1 MPENLHW
8 FKWEAYT
15 TWLSGVALLMVVYY
29 LNPGLYLIAP
39 GSDLSPAAA
48 VLIGF
53 GSLIV
58 GWFVYD
64 LLCDSPLGKT
74 PALLGLV
81 LFVLVIAACWG
92 YSQIFSGRAAYIHT
106 GALIGTIMVGNVFRI
121 IMPAQR
127 ALVAA
132 IEQNRTPDPV
142 LPAKGLLRSRHNNYF
157 TLPVLF
163 IMISNHFPS
172 TYGSQYN
179 WLILA
184 ALGALSVLAR
194 HYFNTRHDSNRF
206 AWALPARGGDD
217 LPGLRHFA
225 EPPEQHAEPD
235 CHHARA
241 GQRRRP
247 GHGDAPRFSEI
258 NEVIEQ
264 RCTVCHSANPSSPMF
279 SSAPAGVMFDTPEQI
294 RQQAAKIHA
303 QTVASQIMPL
313 GNITQ
318 MTQEERDLL
327 GAWIA
332 RAHRPIEPTP
342 AARLACGFNDVS
354 LPGKSGAGH
363 TGPSVQGL
371 SRQSI
376 TNAPEVSCMNDLN
389 ARPAGTTRLP
399 WLQQLLVSLQH
410 VLLMYG
416 GAVAVPLIV
425 GQAAGLSRDEIAF
438 LINADLL
445 VAGIATLVQSLGI
458 GPMGIRMPVMMGASF
473 AAVSSMVV
481 AGMPGSA

>member
-1 MPENLHW
+1 MDAHLTEWLNLGIRWIHMIVGIAWIGASFYFVWLENNLNRANPREGLSGDLWAIHGGGIYHLEKYKLAPPQMPENLHW

-29 LNPGLYLIAP
+29 LNPSLYLVLP

-48 VLIGF
+48 VAIGF

-132 IEQNRTPDPV
+132 IEQNRTPDPL

-172 TYGSQYN
+172 TYGSEYN

-206 AWALPARGGDD
+206 AWALPAAAVGMVCLAFVLSPNRQPAPQN
-217 LPGLRHFA
+217 LAPTT
-225 EPPEQHAEPD
+225 PEQASISEQNSGT
-235 CHHARA
+235 A
-241 GQRRRP
+241 G
-247 GHGDAPRFSEI
+247 HSAFNKVSS
-258 NEVIEQ
+258 VIEE
-264 RCTVCHSANPSSPMF
+264 RCTVCHSAQPTSPLF
-279 SSAPAGVMFDTPEQI
+279 SAAPAGVMFDTPEQI
-294 RQQAAKIHA
+294 QQMAAKIHA

-327 GAWIA
+327 ASWIEQGA
-332 RAHRPIEPTP
+332 
-342 AARLACGFNDVS
+342 
-354 LPGKSGAGH
+354 
-363 TGPSVQGL
+363 Q
-371 SRQSI
+371 
-376 TNAPEVSCMNDLN
+376 
-389 ARPAGTTRLP
+389 
-399 WLQQLLVSLQH
+399 
-410 VLLMYG
+410 
-416 GAVAVPLIV
+416 
-425 GQAAGLSRDEIAF
+425 
-438 LINADLL
+438 IN
-445 VAGIATLVQSLGI
+445 
-458 GPMGIRMPVMMGASF
+458 
-473 AAVSSMVV
+473 
-481 AGMPGSA
+481 

>member
-1 MPENLHW
+1 MDAHLTEWLNLGIRWIHMIVGIAWIGASFYFVWLENNLNRSNPREGLSGDLWAIHGGGIYHLEKYKLAPPQMPENLHW

-29 LNPGLYLIAP
+29 LNPSLYLVLP
-39 GSDLSPAAA
+39 GSGMSPATA
-48 VLIGF
+48 VAIGF

-58 GWFVYD
+58 GWFIYD

-132 IEQNRTPDPV
+132 IEQNRTPDPL

-184 ALGALSVLAR
+184 ALGALSVLVR
-194 HYFNTRHDSNRF
+194 HYFNTRHDSKRF
-206 AWALPARGGDD
+206 AWALPAAAVGMICLAFVLSPNRQPVPQN
-217 LPGLRHFA
+217 LAPTT
-225 EPPEQHAEPD
+225 PEQASVTE
-235 CHHARA
+235 
-241 GQRRRP
+241 QKS
-247 GHGDAPRFSEI
+247 DAANNGEFSKVSS
-258 NEVIEQ
+258 VIEE
-264 RCTVCHSANPSSPMF
+264 RCTVCHSANPTSPLF
-279 SSAPAGVMFDTPEQI
+279 SAAPAGVMFDTPEQI
-294 RQQAAKIHA
+294 KQMAAQIHA
-303 QTVASQIMPL
+303 QTIASQIMPL

-327 GAWIA
+327 ANWIA
-332 RAHRPIEPTP
+332 Q
-342 AARLACGFNDVS
+342 
-354 LPGKSGAGH
+354 GA
-363 TGPSVQGL
+363 Q
-371 SRQSI
+371 
-376 TNAPEVSCMNDLN
+376 
-389 ARPAGTTRLP
+389 
-399 WLQQLLVSLQH
+399 
-410 VLLMYG
+410 
-416 GAVAVPLIV
+416 
-425 GQAAGLSRDEIAF
+425 
-438 LINADLL
+438 IN
-445 VAGIATLVQSLGI
+445 
-458 GPMGIRMPVMMGASF
+458 
-473 AAVSSMVV
+473 
-481 AGMPGSA
+481 

>member
-1 MPENLHW
+1 MDAHLTEWLNLSIRWIHMIVGVAWIGASFYFVWLENNLNRANPREGLSGDLWAIHGGGIYHLEKYKLAPPQMPENLHW

-29 LNPGLYLIAP
+29 LNPSLYLIAP
-39 GSDLSPAAA
+39 GSELSPAAA
-48 VLIGF
+48 IAIGF

-92 YSQIFSGRAAYIHT
+92 YSQVFSGRAAYIHT

-172 TYGSQYN
+172 TYGGQYN

-194 HYFNTRHDSNRF
+194 HYFNTRHNGNRF
-206 AWALPARGGDD
+206 AWALPAAALGMICLAYVTAPNRQPAPN
-217 LPGLRHFA
+217 LTA
-225 EPPEQHAEPD
+225 TSPEQASMS
-235 CHHARA
+235 AQQSGA
-241 GQRRRP
+241 SQ
-247 GHGDAPRFSEI
+247 FTQVS
-258 NEVIEQ
+258 EVIHE
-264 RCTVCHSANPSSPMF
+264 RCTVCHSAQPSSPLF
-279 SSAPAGVMFDTPEQI
+279 SAAPAGVMFDTAEQM
-294 RQQAAKIHA
+294 REQAAKIHA

-318 MTQEERDLL
+318 MTQDERDLL
-327 GAWIA
+327 GDWIA
-332 RAHRPIEPTP
+332 
-342 AARLACGFNDVS
+342 
-354 LPGKSGAGH
+354 K
-363 TGPSVQGL
+363 
-371 SRQSI
+371 
-376 TNAPEVSCMNDLN
+376 
-389 ARPAGTTRLP
+389 
-399 WLQQLLVSLQH
+399 
-410 VLLMYG
+410 
-416 GAVAVPLIV
+416 
-425 GQAAGLSRDEIAF
+425 
-438 LINADLL
+438 
-445 VAGIATLVQSLGI
+445 
-458 GPMGIRMPVMMGASF
+458 GASID
-473 AAVSSMVV
+473 
-481 AGMPGSA
+481 

>member
-1 MPENLHW
+1 VDAHLTEWLNLGIRWIHMIVGIAWIGASFYFVWLENNLNRSNPREGLSGDLWAIHGGGIYHLEKYKLAPPQMPENLHW

-15 TWLSGVALLMVVYY
+15 TWLSGVALLLVVYY
-29 LNPGLYLIAP
+29 LNPSLYLIAP
-39 GSDLSPAAA
+39 GSDLAPATA
-48 VLIGF
+48 VAIGF

-106 GALIGTIMVGNVFRI
+106 GALMGTIMVGNVFRI

-184 ALGALSVLAR
+184 GLAALSVLVR
-194 HYFNTRHDSNRF
+194 HFFNTRHESNRF
-206 AWALPARGGDD
+206 AWALPAAAVGMICLAFVTSPNRPNSAPNLAATSPEQARVTVEAQGQA
-217 LPGLRHFA
+217 PSFA
-225 EPPEQHAEPD
+225 EV
-235 CHHARA
+235 
-241 GQRRRP
+241 
-247 GHGDAPRFSEI
+247 
-258 NEVIEQ
+258 NKVIEE
-264 RCTVCHSANPSSPMF
+264 RCAVCHSAKPSSPMF
-279 SSAPAGVMFDTPEQI
+279 ASAPAGVMFDTPEQI

-303 QTVASQIMPL
+303 QSVASQIMPL

-318 MTQEERDLL
+318 MTQDERDLI
-327 GAWIA
+327 ASWIA
-332 RAHRPIEPTP
+332 TGAHI
-342 AARLACGFNDVS
+342 D
-354 LPGKSGAGH
+354 
-363 TGPSVQGL
+363 
-371 SRQSI
+371 
-376 TNAPEVSCMNDLN
+376 
-389 ARPAGTTRLP
+389 
-399 WLQQLLVSLQH
+399 
-410 VLLMYG
+410 
-416 GAVAVPLIV
+416 
-425 GQAAGLSRDEIAF
+425 
-438 LINADLL
+438 
-445 VAGIATLVQSLGI
+445 
-458 GPMGIRMPVMMGASF
+458 
-473 AAVSSMVV
+473 
-481 AGMPGSA
+481 